1 MVQATGIISV
11 SPPLDYGG
19 VGGILIPPTLIPF
32 GVRARSTGFGAAGA
46 DTRPECG
53 VRRRRRPIFFLQIE
67 QRAGL
72 IYAIGTRDHCAVGLR
87 EPWCVWYVRVA
98 PARSLQLGTN
108 SDTFPSPGIIYLQ
121 L

>member
-11 SPPLDYGG
+11 IPPFDYGGG

-46 DTRPECG
+46 DTRPEYECG
-53 VRRRRRPIFFLQIE
+53 AAGARKILQIE
-67 QRAGL
+67 QRAGI

-98 PARSLQLGTN
+98 PGRSLQLGTN
-108 SDTFPSPGIIYLQ
+108 SDTFPSPG
-121 L
+121 

>member
-46 DTRPECG
+46 RK
-53 VRRRRRPIFFLQIE
+53 ILQIE
-67 QRAGL
+67 QRAGI